1 MPTFEMPSITH
12 YLTATF
18 ASVAAVCATGV
29 ILPLYTWPSDGAWDP
44 VYDALVAYP
53 EVDFNVIVNPN
64 SGPGNSCKTFYLLVN
79 LHTMFPLR

>member
-18 ASVAAVCATGV
+18 AGVAAVSATGV

-44 VYDALVAYP
+44 VYDALAAYP
-53 EVDFNVIVNPN
+53 EVDFYVIVN
-64 SGPGNSCKTFYLLVN
+64 
-79 LHTMFPLR
+79 